1 MSCNFLLAHPKL
13 PILFVFTNDGRVI
26 CVAVHISILPPLPT
40 PEDEEEDELSDDDEQ
55 DFINKLREPIIE
67 VRGIIFREARV
78 HPHELDFGE
87 FDNQGNFLAIGGSD
101 FGKIFLCDTQT
112 IGSGL
117 LVKPGPLRKKG
128 SFKPSFGAPNAEQQE
143 TNAKSDAPVQ
153 DDADKDK
160 YFQICHYA
168 RYKIQNMKIQA

>member
-1 MSCNFLLAHPKL
+1 MAHPKL

-26 CVAVHISILPPLPT
+26 CVAIHISILPMLPT
-40 PEDEEEDELSDDDEQ
+40 PEDEEEDEFSDDDEQ

-101 FGKIFLCDTQT
+101 VGKIFLCDTQT

-117 LVKPGPLRKKG
+117 LVKPGPSRKKG
-128 SFKPSFGAPNAEQQE
+128 SFKPSFGAPNADQQG
-143 TNAKSDAPVQ
+143 TNAKTDACVQ

-168 RYKIQNMKIQA
+168 RQVWR